1 MRLRWSQRAQNDLV
15 EIASFIARDDP
26 AAARAWIKRLR
37 DRARLAA
44 TMPHGGRVVPEQHD
58 ERIREVF
65 VRSYRIIYRIE
76 DHQTI
81 VLTVLEGHRLLRAGM
96 LDEP

>member
-1 MRLRWSQRAQNDLV
+1 MRLRWSQRAQNDLI
-15 EIASFIARDDP
+15 EIASFIAQDDP

-44 TMPHGGRVVPEQHD
+44 TMPHGGRVVPEQQD
-58 ERIREVF
+58 EHIREVF

-76 DHQTI
+76 GNQTV
-81 VLTVLEGHRLLRAGM
+81 VLTVLEGHRLLRTGT

>member
-1 MRLRWSQRAQNDLV
+1 LRLRWSQRAQNDLV

-44 TMPHGGRVVPEQHD
+44 TMPYGGRVVPEQHD

-76 DHQTI
+76 GNQTT
-81 VLTVLEGHRLLRAGM
+81 VLTVLEGHRLLRADM

>member
-15 EIASFIARDDP
+15 EIA
-26 AAARAWIKRLR
+26 
-37 DRARLAA
+37 
-44 TMPHGGRVVPEQHD
+44 
-58 ERIREVF
+58 F